1 MSRAREVC
9 SRLGR
14 DTRDY
19 GLLFGPSN
27 VAIHEVAVAVEL
39 EDADEAV
46 RRGALVT
53 LPASVPRERSSHH
66 YIDLSRAWLWQR
78 NSAKALACVVKAE
91 QLAPQRTRYHPMAR
105 ETVTRLLDIQR
116 RMPEQLRGIAARMGL
131 P

>member
-1 MSRAREVC
+1 
-9 SRLGR
+9 
-14 DTRDY
+14 
-19 GLLFGPSN
+19 

-39 EDADEAV
+39 GDADEAI
-46 RRGALVT
+46 RRGGELA

-78 NSAKALACVVKAE
+78 DHAKALACVAKAE

-105 ETVTRLLDIQR
+105 ETVIRLLDIQR
-116 RMPEQLRGIAARMGL
+116 QMPQQLRGLATRMGL